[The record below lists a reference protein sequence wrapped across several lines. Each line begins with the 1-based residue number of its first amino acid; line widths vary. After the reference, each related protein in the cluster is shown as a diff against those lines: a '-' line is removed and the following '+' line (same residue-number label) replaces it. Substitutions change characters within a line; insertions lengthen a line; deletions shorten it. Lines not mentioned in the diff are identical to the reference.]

1 MLSLLRTISLFNLIS
16 LIVMIITPKNI
27 NHRGCQLSI
36 IAHGFG
42 KDLFEELSKNHIV
55 VDWREPNVIRAA
67 PVPFYNNFEEIFRFG
82 EILKN
87 YIK

>member
-1 MLSLLRTISLFNLIS
+1 MYKR
-16 LIVMIITPKNI
+16 
-27 NHRGCQLSI
+27 Q
-36 IAHGFG
+36 GFR